1 MSYDFTIQALKD
13 KYGEE
18 FNTSILCL
26 LDNYYP
32 LIAKNIMQELSI
44 NDDKLRKCAV
54 IYNDLGISNSSKND
68 YSNNTDNSLELSP
81 IFLRK
86 FIDNLIFTYNKIEN
100 ENKRKEFIY
109 KTIKPLLISGS
120 YSSNSNTN
128 DKDEEMSIEDITK
141 NETSLKLVLGKIY
154 ESGRANKLKTISLSS
169 KEIKLIE
176 LVYSVMFGESDS
188 FYMDKLLEEIFNEL
202 INEGSF
208 DTQMFGIKDKE
219 ELITEFISKLNSK
232 INSSRGG
239 MSKKDIEYAR
249 RQSSRNIP
257 KKVLQQ
263 SYKKEREHY
272 FKLHPELKKSKESKM
287 NLKNYL
293 QKKLTISPKESELI
307 ESVFK
312 DYVLKSKKT
321 AMKEFNAFLI
331 PLKDFISKYSDEI
344 KPSEGIDSFF
354 EKMDE
359 KYPKFNLLQM
369 YSSLK
374 SKNKFDYD
382 LLKKHYS
389 SFTEKKESTLKL
401 KDYLHKKLTISEKEA
416 SFIELAVKEYV
427 QKKKQ
432 VKETFPKRKLRNPD
446 YDYDMSSL
454 ENDESMEYRS
464 SYSNDPLADEKPAIP
479 YPEDEEE
486 DFYSRPE
493 FAKNPNFRRPSRT
506 QKR

>member
-1 MSYDFTIQALKD
+1 MKKKFKKYQHFLMPLK
-13 KYGEE
+13 KEIEE
-18 FNTSILCL
+18 NRNLKTS
-26 LDNYYP
+26 
-32 LIAKNIMQELSI
+32 K
-44 NDDKLRKCAV
+44 V
-54 IYNDLGISNSSKND
+54 
-68 YSNNTDNSLELSP
+68 
-81 IFLRK
+81 
-86 FIDNLIFTYNKIEN
+86 
-100 ENKRKEFIY
+100 KEFFL
-109 KTIKPLLISGS
+109 TARFPG
-120 YSSNSNTN
+120 N
-128 DKDEEMSIEDITK
+128 
-141 NETSLKLVLGKIY
+141 NEY
-154 ESGRANKLKTISLSS
+154 
-169 KEIKLIE
+169 
-176 LVYSVMFGESDS
+176 
-188 FYMDKLLEEIFNEL
+188 KLLEEAID
-202 INEGSF
+202 IHKKY
-208 DTQMFGIKDKE
+208 IKENQSLLQFYSIVDYISKE
-219 ELITEFISKLNSK
+219 EFDIFSFSEEYYSYLQEKNIFSEQIDSLEKKYLETKESIYGDSKKENYNLKTSKEVKKAYHKAMDDMDNSK
-232 INSSRGG
+232 DWNNVSNGA
-239 MSKKDIEYAR
+239 E
-249 RQSSRNIP
+249 
-257 KKVLQQ
+257 
-263 SYKKEREHY
+263 KERKHY

-312 DYVLKSKKT
+312 DYVLKNKKT

-344 KPSEGIDSFF
+344 KPSEGIEGIDSFF
-354 EKMDE
+354 EKMDK
-359 KYPKFNLLQM
+359 KYPKFNLVQM

-389 SFTEKKESTLKL
+389 SVTEKKESTLKL

-432 VKETFPKRKLRNPD
+432 VKETFPKRKLKNPD

-454 ENDESMEYRS
+454 ENDESMEYHS

-493 FAKNPNFRRPSRT
+493 FAKNPNFRRPPRT